1 LSNLLRLL
9 FVFGT
14 RPEAIKLAPVIKF
27 AVHERNLDVI
37 TVTTAQHRDMLD
49 QALEVFRIKPHY
61 DLNIMLTNQT
71 LSDITRN
78 SVAKLDKVVKNEH
91 PDVIVVQG
99 DTTTA
104 FVGGLVGYYNR
115 AKVAHVEAGLR
126 SFDKFNPFPEEV
138 NRRLI
143 SVVAD
148 YHFAPTAWA
157 KKNLLLEGVRSGNIF
172 VTGNTVVD
180 ALMSAA
186 RSELLNDSRTVGEL
200 KDIFRKGKMVIL
212 LTVHRR
218 ENIGDPMV
226 NIFKA
231 VSKIAKSRDDV
242 IVIYPV
248 HKNPNI
254 RSLAAKHFSGAK
266 NVILKEPFSYL
277 EMVYVLKNCKFVL
290 TDSGG
295 LQEEAPTFNKP
306 VLVLREVTERPE
318 GVEHGCTKVVGTESR
333 NLEKEV
339 NTLLD
344 DDKICSS
351 MSRVRNPYGDGRASE
366 RIIDTLLFNFGLKH
380 KLPDMFDPIK
390 L

>member
-1 LSNLLRLL
+1 MSESLKLL
-9 FVFGT
+9 FIFGT

-27 AVHERNLDVI
+27 AENDRNLDVV

-49 QALEVFRIKPHY
+49 QTLEVFRIKPDY
-61 DLNIMLTNQT
+61 DLNIMLTKQT

-78 SVAKLDKVVKNEH
+78 SVTKLDKVIKDEH

-115 AKVAHVEAGLR
+115 SKVAHVEAGLR

-143 SVVAD
+143 SIVAD
-148 YHFAPTAWA
+148 YHFAPTTRA
-157 KKNLLLEGVRSGNIF
+157 KKNLLSEGIGQDNIF

-180 ALMSAA
+180 ALMSAS
-186 RSELLNDSRTVGEL
+186 RSELLNNGRTVGEL
-200 KDIFRKGKMVIL
+200 KDIFGQGKMVIL

-218 ENIGDPMV
+218 ENIGDPMINV
-226 NIFKA
+226 FR
-231 VSKIAKSRDDV
+231 VVRKIAESRDDV
-242 IVIYPV
+242 VFIYPV
-248 HKNPNI
+248 HKNPHI
-254 RSLAAKHFSGAK
+254 RSLVAKYFSGVK
-266 NVILKEPFSYL
+266 NVILKEPLSYL

-318 GVEHGCTKVVGTESR
+318 GVEHGCAKIVGTNEK
-333 NLEKEV
+333 NLEREI
-339 NTLLD
+339 NILLD
-344 DDKICSS
+344 NDKIYNL
-351 MSRVRNPYGDGRASE
+351 MSRTINPYGDGRASE
-366 RIIDTLLFNFGLKH
+366 RIIDALLFNFGVNQ
-380 KLPDMFDPIK
+380 KLPDMFDPIT
-390 L
+390 

>member
-1 LSNLLRLL
+1 L

-14 RPEAIKLAPVIKF
+14 RPEAIKLAPVIRF
-27 AVHERNLDVI
+27 AENERNLDVI

-49 QALEVFRIKPHY
+49 QALEVFQIKPDY
-61 DLNIMLTNQT
+61 DLNIMLTDQT

-78 SVAKLDKVVKNEH
+78 SVTKLDSVIKSEH

-148 YHFAPTAWA
+148 YHFAPTTWA
-157 KKNLLLEGVRSGNIF
+157 KKNLLSEGIGQDNIF

-180 ALMSAA
+180 ALISVA
-186 RSELLNDSRTVGEL
+186 SSGLLNDNRAVGEL
-200 KDIFRKGKMVIL
+200 KDIIGKGKTVIL

-226 NIFKA
+226 SIFKA
-231 VSKIAKSRDDV
+231 VSKIAESRDDV

-248 HKNPNI
+248 HKNPSI
-254 RSLAAKHFSGAK
+254 RSLAAKYFSGVR
-266 NVILKEPFSYL
+266 NVILKEPLSYL
-277 EMVYVLKNCKFVL
+277 EMIYVLKNCKFVL

-318 GVEHGCTKVVGTESR
+318 GVEHGCAKVVGTDSK
-333 NLEKEV
+333 NLEKEI
-339 NTLLD
+339 NALLD
-344 DDKICSS
+344 NDKIYSL
-351 MSRVRNPYGDGRASE
+351 MSRSINPFGDGRASG
-366 RIIDTLLFNFGLKH
+366 RIIDILLFNFGVNR
-380 KLPDMFDPIK
+380 KLPDMFNHIT
-390 L
+390 

>member
-1 LSNLLRLL
+1 LIKSLKLL
-9 FVFGT
+9 FIFGT

-27 AVHERNLDVI
+27 AENDRNLDVI

-49 QALEVFRIKPHY
+49 QTLEVFQIKPDY

-78 SVAKLDKVVKNEH
+78 SVTKLDNIIKNEH

-115 AKVAHVEAGLR
+115 SKVAHVEAGLR
-126 SFDKFNPFPEEV
+126 SFDKFNPFPEEI

-148 YHFAPTAWA
+148 YHFAPTNRA
-157 KKNLLLEGVRSGNIF
+157 KENLLSEGIKTDKIF

-180 ALMSAA
+180 ALMSTA
-186 RSELLNDSRTVGEL
+186 RLELLNNGRTVGEL
-200 KDIFRKGKMVIL
+200 KDMFRKGKKVIL

-218 ENIGDPMV
+218 ENIGDPMMS
-226 NIFKA
+226 IFR
-231 VSKIAKSRDDV
+231 VVRKIAESRDDV

-248 HKNPNI
+248 HKNPHI
-254 RSLAAKHFSGAK
+254 RNLAAKYFSGAK
-266 NVILKEPFSYL
+266 NVILKEPLSYL
-277 EMVYVLKNCKFVL
+277 EMIYVLKNCKFVL

-318 GVEHGCTKVVGTESR
+318 GVEHGCARVIGTDDG
-333 NLEKEV
+333 NLEKEI

-344 DDKICSS
+344 NDKIYNL
-351 MSRVRNPYGDGRASE
+351 MSKAINPYGDGKASE
-366 RIIDTLLFNFGLKH
+366 RIIDALLFNFGVSQR
-380 KLPDMFDPIK
+380 LPDMFDPIT
-390 L
+390 